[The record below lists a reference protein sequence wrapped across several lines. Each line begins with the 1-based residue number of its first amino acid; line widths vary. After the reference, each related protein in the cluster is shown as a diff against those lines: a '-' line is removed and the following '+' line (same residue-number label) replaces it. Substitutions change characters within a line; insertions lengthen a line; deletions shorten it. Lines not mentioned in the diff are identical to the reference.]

1 MSQPIQPTTTQDIAQ
16 PPRWRDAYQN
26 LIAEIRAVPEDEL
39 VAITID
45 IPSAVATVMGLL
57 PEIRALRSRVMK
69 EAPMLDIAQFD
80 KLEAYAFALAH
91 AHSLYKAASEP
102 PAPLEQL
109 TDDAADLRETL
120 LADATAL
127 ARRGLL
133 DGGRLNELK
142 GVRGHKNLAFDLST
156 LAALIREV
164 WPKIAG
170 KTLLLAGELDQAETL
185 ADRIVTAVGQREQGP
200 AVVAT
205 AAADRQ
211 RAFSLFLNAYN
222 QVRRA
227 VHFLRWDQSDAD
239 AIVPSLYAVGRSP
252 RRKADETDET
262 APVTDLP
269 KVAAP
274 AVVKKPAGG
283 NGSVVTASVGM
294 PDSEP
299 FAPE

>member
-1 MSQPIQPTTTQDIAQ
+1 MSQPTTTQDTAQ
-16 PPRWRDAYQN
+16 PPRWREAYQN
-26 LIAEIRAVPEDEL
+26 LIAEIRAVREEDL
-39 VAITID
+39 DAITID

-57 PEIRALRSRVMK
+57 PEIRALRPRVVK
-69 EAPMLDIAQFD
+69 EAPAVDIARFD
-80 KLEAYAFALAH
+80 KMEAYTFALAH

-109 TDDAADLRETL
+109 TDGAAELRETL
-120 LADATAL
+120 LADATAF

-133 DGGRLNELK
+133 DGARLSELK

-170 KTLLLAGELDQAETL
+170 KTMLQASELDQAETL

-211 RAFSLFLNAYN
+211 RAFTLFLHTYD

-227 VHFLRWDQSDAD
+227 VHFLRWDQGDAD
-239 AIVPSLYAVGRSP
+239 SIVPSLYAVGRSP
-252 RRKADETDET
+252 RRKAEETDMPTQPLEMT
-262 APVTDLP
+262 
-269 KVAAP
+269 KP
-274 AVVKKPAGG
+274 AVPAAVRKPAA
-283 NGSVVTASVGM
+283 GSGTGARPAVGM
-294 PDSEP
+294 PDSDP
-299 FAPE
+299 FMPE